1 MMPQKSTALTITTS
15 DLAGA
20 DEQLPAL
27 IAAGN
32 SAAQFAYEEFI
43 FGTIANEGTRVAY
56 RRAINQFLAWCEKRG
71 LELTTIAPKHVGQYL
86 KHHPGAPTTKK
97 QHLAAIRHLFDALVQ
112 RHGIILNP
120 ATSVRTERYE
130 VIEGKTPELTVKQAR
145 QLLDSI
151 DTDHV
156 VGLRDRA
163 IIGTLCFTA
172 VRCGAV
178 ARLKRGDFQH
188 GGDQWTLRFTEKG
201 GKSRD
206 IPVRH
211 DLQQY
216 LLDYLD
222 AAHLRRARQD
232 TPLFR
237 STVRREKRLTSN
249 SLTAGDMWALLKRRL
264 KDAGLPDHLSP
275 HSIRVGVITNLLEQG
290 VSLEDVQYLAGHAD
304 SRTTKVYDRRHRKI
318 TRNIVERI
326 SI

>member
-1 MMPQKSTALTITTS
+1 M
-15 DLAGA
+15 
-20 DEQLPAL
+20 
-27 IAAGN
+27 
-32 SAAQFAYEEFI
+32 
-43 FGTIANEGTRVAY
+43 
-56 RRAINQFLAWCEKRG
+56 
-71 LELTTIAPKHVGQYL
+71 
-86 KHHPGAPTTKK
+86 TTKK

-112 RHGIILNP
+112 RHAVILNP
-120 ATSVRTERYE
+120 ATSVRTERHE
-130 VIEGKTPELTVKQAR
+130 VIEGKTPELNVKQAR

-151 DTDHV
+151 DTSHV

-172 VRCGAV
+172 VRVGAV

-216 LLDYLD
+216 LLKYLD
-222 AAHLRRARQD
+222 AAGLRRARKD

-237 STVRREKRLTSN
+237 STLRREKQLTTRGLS
-249 SLTAGDMWALLKRRL
+249 AGDMWALLKRRL
-264 KDAGLPDHLSP
+264 KDANMPEHLSP
-275 HSIRVGVITNLLEQG
+275 HSIRVGVITDLLQQG
-290 VSLEDVQYLAGHAD
+290 VALEDVQYLAGHAD
-304 SRTTKVYDRRHRKI
+304 ARTTRVYDRRHQKI